1 MAMDFICGI
10 KLLIDLL
17 LWKNSCGISSE
28 GSYIVHTLP
37 GYKRLCMLI
46 GQLCSTGTIGYCW
59 SLV

>member
-17 LWKNSCGISSE
+17 LWKDFCGISSE
-28 GSYIVHTLP
+28 GSYIIHTLP
-37 GYKRLCMLI
+37 GYKRQCMPN
-46 GQLCSTGTIGYCW
+46 GQLCSTGTIGYYG